1 MASSTFSYCPSRA
14 AEAKKGLQDS
24 SLELLASIPEESSL
38 SRSSGHLHR
47 SLRGPLLC
55 ALVSLLLS
63 VTVLASCAVL
73 VYVEV
78 YYRSSFPLRVDCNL
92 DPTTGGL
99 ADYGRCIRRGC
110 KYVSTDSTMP
120 ACFFPEEYGYVTES
134 EERHAD
140 GSGFTA
146 RLKRPDSPPLFGEE
160 FNDVAV
166 NVSFLTPSRLRVQLI
181 LDQQPL
187 HETSNLRVLGLEIH
201 ATGSA
206 GPWVKSAKQQASE
219 TIHLIRRI
227 AKKSGGANSNMARLL
242 VRSILQPRLV
252 YRAQFHH
259 LTLAEWARLEA
270 INHEAMRAITGLPRI
285 TPLTVLQQES
295 QLNTIDELVHQR
307 RCARNLKPS
316 TFCSVAALARYM
328 GQEVHQSPSE
338 TSIIAPWNKMQLTE
352 NKPLGRLYNPVPRQ
366 ANAQVS
372 RLLRADHQDTA
383 TLVAYTDAS
392 VSGTTIHT
400 ALVCPS
406 IPEACQTCSYFA
418 DPAPPAHLA
427 ELAAIRDGLA
437 ALIPFLIPDRCSQ
450 LLIRT
455 DSTQAIHDIRRVYR
469 STSLSDSIHH
479 LAASASP
486 EKVITLRT
494 TGGLLDFD
502 IFLGDNPDDVLRQF
516 TEDMS
521 EPTYPPELNRSGI
534 KCPENKW
541 NNPPYPVG
549 FQHWGRAMFEN
560 SVCGDANQ
568 STGTHYNLH
577 NLYGYHHSKTTW
589 KKLLLPYIYTVFYE
603 AHVMGGAVLRAPFYE
618 FPTDPYAMNISYQ
631 FLWGSA
637 LLVSPRIQE
646 DAPGVDAYFPAGQWC
661 DFYTGESINL
671 QRGGNVTLN
680 SENAALHVRGG
691 FIIPL
696 LRPVDNQSSSVRKL
710 ELFVSPDENGEASG
724 FLYWDDGITYCTH
737 YVLNFAVVA

>member
-1 MASSTFSYCPSRA
+1 M
-14 AEAKKGLQDS
+14 
-24 SLELLASIPEESSL
+24 
-38 SRSSGHLHR
+38 
-47 SLRGPLLC
+47 
-55 ALVSLLLS
+55 S
-63 VTVLASCAVL
+63 VA
-73 VYVEV
+73 
-78 YYRSSFPLRVDCNL
+78 NK
-92 DPTTGGL
+92 
-99 ADYGRCIRRGC
+99 YGRRILG
-110 KYVSTDSTMP
+110 V
-120 ACFFPEEYGYVTES
+120 
-134 EERHAD
+134 
-140 GSGFTA
+140 
-146 RLKRPDSPPLFGEE
+146 RPL
-160 FNDVAV
+160 
-166 NVSFLTPSRLRVQLI
+166 QLI

-285 TPLTVLQQES
+285 TPLKVLQQES

-328 GQEVHQSPSE
+328 GQEVNHTPSE
-338 TSIIAPWNKMQLTE
+338 TSTIAPWNKMQLTD
-352 NKPLGRLYNPVPRQ
+352 NKPLGRLYSPVPRQ

-372 RLLRADHQDTA
+372 RLLRADNQDTA

-450 LLIRT
+450 LIIRT

-479 LAASASP
+479 LAASASVRIRVQWVPRAALPDLVKADLATHPQVTPHPLPHFP
-486 EKVITLRT
+486 EDAQGQMLREKESLRRTTRALIPPCGSDLPGGLTRREEVTLRRLRVGVALTPSVT
-494 TGGLLDFD
+494 TLWAQKYRGPYGTSCPFCDAPIRDVTVTHLLWTCTGLQLSRRRHLRATGLRPGRPPDLDRWISGPHHRSLLDF
-502 IFLGDNPDDVLRQF
+502 IH
-516 TEDMS
+516 E
-521 EPTYPPELNRSGI
+521 
-534 KCPENKW
+534 
-541 NNPPYPVG
+541 
-549 FQHWGRAMFEN
+549 A
-560 SVCGDANQ
+560 
-568 STGTHYNLH
+568 
-577 NLYGYHHSKTTW
+577 NLY
-589 KKLLLPYIYTVFYE
+589 V
-603 AHVMGGAVLRAPFYE
+603 
-618 FPTDPYAMNISYQ
+618 
-631 FLWGSA
+631 
-637 LLVSPRIQE
+637 
-646 DAPGVDAYFPAGQWC
+646 YF
-661 DFYTGESINL
+661 
-671 QRGGNVTLN
+671 
-680 SENAALHVRGG
+680 
-691 FIIPL
+691 
-696 LRPVDNQSSSVRKL
+696 
-710 ELFVSPDENGEASG
+710 
-724 FLYWDDGITYCTH
+724 
-737 YVLNFAVVA
+737 